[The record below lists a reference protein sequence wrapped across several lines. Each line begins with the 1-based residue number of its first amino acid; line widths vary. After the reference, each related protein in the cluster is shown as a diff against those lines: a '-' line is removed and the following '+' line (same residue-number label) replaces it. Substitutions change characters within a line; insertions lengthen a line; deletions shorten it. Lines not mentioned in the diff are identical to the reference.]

1 MILSV
6 SEQARLFLLA
16 CAAGFAIGFVY
27 DIFRLVRV
35 AIPHPTVLIQLED
48 VAYWL
53 LAVGGMFIFLQHTMD
68 GEVRVYS
75 IFGAFL
81 GALIYFLTLSVVIMA
96 VSTAIINFIKKALTV
111 LLNVVLIP
119 LRLILHVV
127 AIPYGIAAGFLHAL
141 GKPCKKLLQNTAAC
155 VKIRRRKLFR
165 DISIIFRKR

>member
-16 CAAGFAIGFVY
+16 CAAGFAIGFMY
-27 DIFRLVRV
+27 DVFRLIRV
-35 AIPHPTVLIQLED
+35 AIPHPSVLIQLED

-53 LAVGGMFIFLQHTMD
+53 LAAGGMFIFLQHTMD
-68 GEVRVYS
+68 GEVRAYS

-96 VSTAIINFIKKALTV
+96 VSTAIINFIKRVLAV
-111 LLNVVLIP
+111 LLNLILAP
-119 LRLILHVV
+119 LRLILRIA
-127 AIPYGIAAGFLHAL
+127 AIPYGIAAKFLRVL
-141 GKPCKKLLQNTAAC
+141 GKPCKKLLQNTSAC